1 MSTLQ
6 EVIDKNN
13 AIYAKWV
20 INGRCEV
27 DDELNSSNRELIRAY
42 QQEYPNAKGYKCN
55 EGITELSDDM
65 YNFGI
70 DILFIG
76 TEEII
81 QKLNAEAQEY
91 KKLDILDDY
100 NGIYLVWS

>member
-1 MSTLQ
+1 MTLK
-6 EVIDKNN
+6 E
-13 AIYAKWV
+13 AIQNHFDAYINWYR
-20 INGRCEV
+20 NGRHEA
-27 DDELNSSNRELIRAY
+27 DNELNDSNRELIRAY
-42 QQEYPNAKGYKCN
+42 QKEYLNAKGYKCN

-81 QKLNAEAQEY
+81 QKLNAEAEEY
-91 KKLDILDDY
+91 KKLDILDNY

>member
-20 INGRCEV
+20 INGRHEA

-42 QQEYPNAKGYKCN
+42 QKEYLNAKGYKCN

-81 QKLNAEAQEY
+81 QKLNAEAEEY

>member
-20 INGRCEV
+20 INGRHEA
-27 DDELNSSNRELIRAY
+27 DNELNSSNRELIRAY
-42 QQEYPNAKGYKCN
+42 QKEYLNAKGYKCN

-81 QKLNAEAQEY
+81 QKLNAEAEEY

>member
-1 MSTLQ
+1 MTLS
-6 EVIDKNN
+6 EAITRNN
-13 AIYAKWV
+13 IAYAKWRAYGQREADN
-20 INGRCEV
+20 I
-27 DDELNSSNRELIRAY
+27 LNDSNRELIRAY

-55 EGITELSDDM
+55 EGIVELSDDM

-81 QKLNAEAQEY
+81 QKLNAEAEEY

>member
-6 EVIDKNN
+6 EVIYKNN

-20 INGRCEV
+20 INGRREA
-27 DDELNSSNRELIRAY
+27 DDELNDSNRELIRAY
-42 QQEYPNAKGYKCN
+42 QKEYPNAKGYKCN
-55 EGITELSDDM
+55 KGIVELSDNI

-70 DILFIG
+70 DILFVG

-81 QKLNAEAQEY
+81 KKLNAETAEY

-100 NGIYLVWS
+100 NGIYLAWT

>member
-6 EVIDKNN
+6 EIIDKNH
-13 AIYAKWV
+13 ATYAKWV
-20 INGRCEV
+20 INGRCEA
-27 DDELNSSNRELIRAY
+27 DDELNNSNRELIRAY
-42 QQEYPNAKGYKCN
+42 QKEYSNAKGYKCN
-55 EGITELSDDM
+55 EGIVELSDDM

-81 QKLNAEAQEY
+81 QKLNAEAEEY